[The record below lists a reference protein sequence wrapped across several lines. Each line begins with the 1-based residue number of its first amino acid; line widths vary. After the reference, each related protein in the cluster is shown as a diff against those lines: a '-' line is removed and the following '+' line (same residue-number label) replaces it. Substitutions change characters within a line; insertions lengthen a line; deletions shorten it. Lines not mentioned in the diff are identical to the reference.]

1 MVLLEESILLIFCE
15 QNLLTLLLCC
25 IFCCLPA
32 PQANLTRFWGVI
44 VRWVSTFNILFFDST
59 EESSQQGYFQ
69 WIYSL
74 RAAGTPEISVQP
86 CLSFSSGKPPN
97 DNSPKSNL
105 QTVVTQH
112 LHMLQ
117 ARITFH
123 VVQFYCLIIVYAT
136 CHVSLNVLTKVK
148 KHNITPRIVS
158 LCLSRL

>member
-1 MVLLEESILLIFCE
+1 MILGSNRSVGFHL
-15 QNLLTLLLCC
+15 QH
-25 IFCCLPA
+25 
-32 PQANLTRFWGVI
+32 
-44 VRWVSTFNILFFDST
+44 LFFDST
-59 EESSQQGYFQ
+59 KESSQQGYFQ

-86 CLSFSSGKPPN
+86 CLSFSSGNPPN

-123 VVQFYCLIIVYAT
+123 VVQFYCFDNSICPMSRFAERSHKSKKTQYNSSYCELGPPVLVSPLKFCSRRFLIFFNMWVFI
-136 CHVSLNVLTKVK
+136 CEN
-148 KHNITPRIVS
+148 
-158 LCLSRL
+158 